1 MVTMSCEIC
10 GRGICTRSFHSLE
23 EQANF
28 DNVGDNIKE
37 RMRNIICRRI
47 ERINGEYIAD
57 DYYVRLADVI
67 DIIEDY

>member
-10 GRGICTRSFHSLE
+10 GGGICT
-23 EQANF
+23 
-28 DNVGDNIKE
+28 
-37 RMRNIICRRI
+37 RI

-57 DYYVRLADVI
+57 DYYVKLADVI